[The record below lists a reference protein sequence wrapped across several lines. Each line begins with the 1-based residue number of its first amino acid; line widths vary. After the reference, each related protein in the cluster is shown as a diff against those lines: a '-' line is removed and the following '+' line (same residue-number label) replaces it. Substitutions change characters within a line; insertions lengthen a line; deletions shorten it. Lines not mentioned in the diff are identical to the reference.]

1 MNDAE
6 KFQLKVE
13 LALNLKSAKDIQNWA
28 VSTLENNPTDL
39 LALEICFFSKDK
51 EVLDYFHNIN
61 IEQSNIDPTLKKI
74 ILWGVLKKY
83 IEKPLPI
90 EYSKEL
96 IFHLFVILLDISRY
110 AEDEDLC
117 DFINHYD
124 DEFYLSLEG
133 ISKLEPKEVWP
144 TFLNDL
150 KNWLSTKSLSI

>member
-1 MNDAE
+1 MNEAK
-6 KFQLKVE
+6 KFQFKVE

-28 VSTLENNPTDL
+28 VNTLEKNPTDL
-39 LALEICFFSKDK
+39 LALEICFFSKDE

-61 IEQSNIDPTLKKI
+61 IEQSKIEPTLKKI

-96 IFHLFVILLDISRY
+96 IFNLFVILLDISRY
-110 AEDEDLC
+110 AEDEYLY
-117 DFINHYD
+117 DFITHYD
-124 DEFYLSLEG
+124 DEFYLSLKG
-133 ISKLEPKEVWP
+133 ISILEPEEVWP

-150 KNWLSTKSLSI
+150 KNWLLPKLRFI

>member
-6 KFQLKVE
+6 KFQFKVE

-28 VSTLENNPTDL
+28 VSTLENNPMNL

-51 EVLDYFHNIN
+51 EILDYFNTIN
-61 IEQSNIDPTLKKI
+61 IEQSNIDPTLKKK

-83 IEKPLPI
+83 IETPPSI

-96 IFHLFVILLDISRY
+96 IFNLFVVVLEISKY
-110 AEDEDLC
+110 AKDEDLYDC
-117 DFINHYD
+117 IIHYE
-124 DEFYLSLEG
+124 DEFYLALEG
-133 ISKLEPKEVWP
+133 ISKLAPEEVWP

-150 KNWLSTKSLSI
+150 ENWLSSKFRFI